1 MGNHPLFLSFQE
13 EAMGN
18 LHLTGHEGMIGPE
31 IRVSRESSL
40 PSASFDGL
48 LPGNPNLQDD
58 IMGAAIPAVSVLS
71 SEDIRTFISNNSSS
85 NSTSVTCAYGVE
97 EMEFS
102 GPRRY
107 VDANGQLSY
116 GGSYDEVMGHQVLP
130 GRSLA
135 TVRPSCHILSG
146 SSFNPEKTYSYSAL
160 NNELSLTLGSS
171 QSVMNLHG
179 VPDQI
184 SEDSRCGEASE
195 LLVCSQIVS
204 HSGNGAGPGMRRG
217 ARDHH
222 PRVVGHPLESRYMS
236 MVEQVLAEVAG
247 YALENLSEL
256 DDPSAW
262 IEDGTRSSF
271 SSSCSSKRGAS
282 ASASSKDFAHSPG
295 DVRSHGY
302 VEKTDLITLLEA
314 VDGGYNRCLVQMHSV
329 MSKFQVATSS
339 GVAHTPAR
347 LALRAISRFHGSL
360 RDKITTQ
367 ILSAGEH
374 AGGGRGAAGEKER
387 SIESSIHKQWASQQ
401 LRRNDQQTWRPQ
413 RGLPEKSVSVLR
425 AWMFQNFLHP
435 YPKDSEKHLLAI
447 KSGLT
452 RSQVSNWFIN
462 ARVRLWKPMIEEMH
476 SEVSKKNQA
485 QEGAGDRRG
494 RPCAGGQ
501 RVG

>member
-271 SSSCSSKRGAS
+271 SSSCSSLREG
-282 ASASSKDFAHSPG
+282 PPPP
-295 DVRSHGY
+295 R
-302 VEKTDLITLLEA
+302 

-485 QEGAGDRRG
+485 QEGPGIAGAARAPAASELANDG
-494 RPCAGGQ
+494 YGKL
-501 RVG
+501 